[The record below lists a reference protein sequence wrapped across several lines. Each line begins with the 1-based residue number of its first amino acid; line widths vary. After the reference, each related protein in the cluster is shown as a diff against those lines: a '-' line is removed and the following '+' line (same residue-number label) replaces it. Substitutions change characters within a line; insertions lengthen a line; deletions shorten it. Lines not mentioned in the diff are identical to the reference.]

1 MADIND
7 FKLLNK
13 ISKNYFDTLLN
24 TLQTSAV
31 ITEIPNINDL
41 EKSRLGFYLFMISQI
56 TNLSD
61 YTDVYKYITDTDFN
75 KKLFND
81 ICDDYGVDAIF
92 IDEENKDIKL
102 FNFKF
107 REKFKSSTPS
117 PNETI
122 ATSKFLNALRNDD
135 IKKMKGKVK
144 KYAKEILEKYNSSD
158 IWTTTLYVISNE
170 NFQSG
175 ELDEHI
181 TQFKETFGLNVK
193 EFGLDEIR
201 DFLIS
206 RPTPINAKITLDSD
220 AVMTFT
226 DSNLSSSKS
235 YVFRITLS
243 ELIRITSDDESLRNL
258 YNIEHIEDLAQ
269 ISLDLGILYDN
280 VRGYVLKSKFNKN
293 ISISLKDRPNLFFLF
308 NNGLTI
314 IADNIVAK
322 EINGGNKVNIELQNF
337 QVINGGQ
344 TLKTLHLFNKEDS
357 NHITDYLNKAQVLLR
372 VFKTESDSELNSL
385 IAEYTNSQNTI
396 SVMDLKSLR
405 PEQLKLEKLLDE
417 HDILY
422 SRKSGDT
429 GSIKLKP
436 YRIQISMEKFGQILM
451 SHSGHPEKATND
463 KKSIFDKEYNSLFI
477 ENTLLLDK
485 AVGYI
490 ENFEETKKTY
500 ELLRKNDK
508 SIDVSDQ
515 KIFYIIYINNKI
527 DLTTEESIQLLE
539 RSIKA
544 YKPPTGKNVSDA
556 RKLIQGAFKTFLD
569 SEIEALQTNK

>member
-24 TLQTSAV
+24 TLQTSGV
-31 ITEIPNINDL
+31 ITEVPSLNDL

-56 TNLSD
+56 TNLPD
-61 YTDVYKYITDTDFN
+61 YTDVYKNITDTDFN
-75 KKLFND
+75 KKIFNHTW
-81 ICDDYGVDAIF
+81 DDYGVDAIF

-107 REKFKSSTPS
+107 REKFKNSTPS

-122 ATSKFLNALRNDD
+122 ATSKFLNALRNEDV
-135 IKKMKGKVK
+135 KNMKGKVK
-144 KYAKEILEKYNSSD
+144 EYAKEILKKYNSSD

-170 NFQSG
+170 NFQSD

-181 TQFKETFGLNVK
+181 IQFKETFGLNVK
-193 EFGLDEIR
+193 ELGLDEIS

-258 YNIEHIEDLAQ
+258 YNIEHIENLAQ
-269 ISLDLGILYDN
+269 VNLNLGVLYDN

-293 ISISLKDRPNLFFLF
+293 ISISLKDKPNLFFLF

-322 EINGGNKVNIELQNF
+322 EINGGNKVNIELQNL

-357 NHITDYLNKAQVLLR
+357 SNIIDYLN
-372 VFKTESDSELNSL
+372 N
-385 IAEYTNSQNTI
+385 
-396 SVMDLKSLR
+396 
-405 PEQLKLEKLLDE
+405 
-417 HDILY
+417 
-422 SRKSGDT
+422 
-429 GSIKLKP
+429 
-436 YRIQISMEKFGQILM
+436 
-451 SHSGHPEKATND
+451 
-463 KKSIFDKEYNSLFI
+463 
-477 ENTLLLDK
+477 
-485 AVGYI
+485 
-490 ENFEETKKTY
+490 
-500 ELLRKNDK
+500 
-508 SIDVSDQ
+508 
-515 KIFYIIYINNKI
+515 
-527 DLTTEESIQLLE
+527 
-539 RSIKA
+539 
-544 YKPPTGKNVSDA
+544 
-556 RKLIQGAFKTFLD
+556 
-569 SEIEALQTNK
+569 